1 MEQQQQ
7 QKENEP
13 PIRHLMPLDESIMKS
28 KKCVELLVDNR
39 YMDAVELSSQLSDQS
54 LYHSHCHS
62 MLLFFKVYMSL
73 ELPEVKKAEEASQK
87 TIKFCEE
94 IRSLTLRDNFFVKM
108 FFDHD
113 YNQFNDEELHAE
125 LIRAEQTVFATLMEF
140 CVDQSIFV
148 LMKVSYRLR
157 SVYMMFKS
165 FAKILDTKEWS
176 SETSSST
183 FTTGVKL
190 GLGIYNLMFS
200 MVPERLMSIL
210 SMVGFKGSKYEG
222 LALLREASDAND
234 IRSFVAQMLVS
245 FYECYLDQMWNVRST
260 STVNTINYIQHGL
273 KTNSLSIWYSLFKGK
288 ISLIENNLEQ
298 AITDFEACV
307 RLKNCIDIKQL
318 TTLYHWELMWCY
330 ALKGDWKK
338 AIQCCHDLRNICVW
352 SQSTLCYLEASFR
365 IMYLETKL
373 LDDQPPSK
381 PLQRQRNNNGKG
393 KRKQKQVQQQQ
404 QHSST
409 NDETIQQ
416 QRDKIHE
423 LLTQVPEKVKRYAG
437 RRLPMEKFS
446 CEKFIKYQQEGRL
459 TCPTYELFITWNH
472 MIFIYGQE
480 QYLLPIINHV
490 DKYLKKFS
498 SDLSDESYFLLMLIK
513 GACFRQ
519 LDRLDEAKTCLLE
532 VVKNKKIIKH
542 DRHLYS
548 FACLELGIVLMGQEL
563 FDDCQ
568 QKLLDARQWIKK
580 EDPMELFVQFR
591 VGKALRM
598 MRRLRDNESSITTTL
613 TNGNDNIPIANGN
626 GDHHHHCN
634 NVTDDINNGHSQIQ
648 AEIAVNGNS
657 V

>member
-1 MEQQQQ
+1 MEQQN
-7 QKENEP
+7 ENES
-13 PIRHLMPLDESIMKS
+13 PIRNLMPLDESIMKS
-28 KKCVELLVDNR
+28 KKCVELMVDNR
-39 YMDAVELSSQLSDQS
+39 YMDAVELSSQLSDCS

-87 TIKFCEE
+87 TIKLCEE

-113 YNQFNDEELHAE
+113 YNQFSDEELHAE

-140 CVDQSIFV
+140 FVDQSIFV

-176 SETSSST
+176 SETSAST
-183 FTTGVKL
+183 FNTGVKL

-222 LALLREASDAND
+222 LALLREAGSAND
-234 IRSFVAQMLVS
+234 IRSFVAQMMVS
-245 FYECYLDQMWNVRST
+245 LYECYLDQMWNVRST
-260 STVNTINYIQHGL
+260 STINTVNYIQLGL
-273 KTNSLSIWYSLFKGK
+273 KTNSLSIWYSLFKGR
-288 ISLIENNLEQ
+288 ISLIEHNLEQ
-298 AITDFEACV
+298 AIKDFEGCV
-307 RLKNCIDIKQL
+307 KLKNCIDIKQL

-330 ALKGDWKK
+330 ALDGDWKK
-338 AIQCCHDLRNICVW
+338 AIQCSHDLRNMCVW
-352 SQSTLCYLEASFR
+352 SQSTLLYLEASFR

-373 LDDQPPSK
+373 LEDQPPK
-381 PLQRQRNNNGKG
+381 PFQRQQNGKG

-404 QHSST
+404 QQSST

-416 QRDKIHE
+416 QRDKIHD

-437 RRLPMEKFS
+437 RRLPMEKFA
-446 CEKFIKYQQEGRL
+446 CEKVIKYQQEGRL
-459 TCPTYELFITWNH
+459 TCPAYELFITWNH
-472 MIFIYGQE
+472 LTFIDSQE
-480 QYLLPIINHV
+480 KYLLPIINHV

-513 GACFRQ
+513 GASFR
-519 LDRLDEAKTCLLE
+519 LLNRLDDAKTCLME
-532 VVKNKKIIKH
+532 IVKNKKTIKH

-548 FACLELGIVLMGQEL
+548 FACLELGIVLMGQEM
-563 FDDCQ
+563 FDECQ
-568 QKLLDARQWIKK
+568 QRLLEARQSIKK

-598 MRRLRDNESSITTTL
+598 MRRLRDESSSSISDNNKISSQKITN
-613 TNGNDNIPIANGN
+613 NGNNVDGHPCNGIQQEMA
-626 GDHHHHCN
+626 
-634 NVTDDINNGHSQIQ
+634 VT
-648 AEIAVNGNS
+648 VNGN
-657 V
+657 